1 MVLTKLGFAPSYSIK
16 DAMLV
21 NLLSSRTKAYLL
33 RRSCMKASLIIAGS
47 LIQGFGMGV
56 FLFPHAIPP
65 GGAGGLALLLN
76 HWFSFPMSI
85 GFWLM
90 NFLFLLTAIPYL
102 GTVSTV
108 GTIGVVTTTSVSFN
122 IFGVYFSSPLGNV
135 WFDLLAGSVLLGL
148 GIAILL
154 TQRFSN
160 GGIGFAALALSRQ
173 KHIDPG
179 KTLFWMNG
187 CIFILTACV
196 IDWMIIIQA
205 LLCQWISTSIVSWLY
220 SDSFPA
226 KPLYAAW
233 RGKRGR

>member
-1 MVLTKLGFAPSYSIK
+1 
-16 DAMLV
+16 
-21 NLLSSRTKAYLL
+21 
-33 RRSCMKASLIIAGS
+33 
-47 LIQGFGMGV
+47 MGV

-90 NFLFLLTAIPYL
+90 NFMFLLTAVPFL

-108 GTIGVVTTTSVSFN
+108 GTIGVITTTSVSVN
-122 IFGVYFSSPLGNV
+122 IFGVYFTSPLGNV
-135 WFDLLAGSVLLGL
+135 WLDLLAGSILLGL
-148 GIAILL
+148 GIAVLL

-160 GGIGFAALALSRQ
+160 GGIGLAALALSRR
-173 KHIDPG
+173 KGLDPG

-187 CIFILTACV
+187 FIFILTACV

-220 SDSFPA
+220 NFSFPHIFHF
-226 KPLYAAW
+226 AW
-233 RGKRGR
+233 RKK